1 MDRYT
6 YNCNYCGV
14 EYTPRRRRVQK
25 YCSNSCRVNAFKQ
38 RQVKNQNLPTV
49 KKTDSV
55 GVQDKMSWSGVGN
68 AAAGSLAVNL
78 VSSLLTKEENKPATK
93 GDIKKLLY
101 GSSNKDILIKN
112 VPPRVDG
119 AKAYFNTIQQILI
132 YKK

>member
-55 GVQDKMSWSGVGN
+55 GAQDKMSWSGVGN
-68 AAAGSLAVNL
+68 AAAGSLAVSL

-93 GDIKKLLY
+93 GDINKLLY

-119 AKAYFNTIQQILI
+119 ARAYFNTIQQILI

>member
-14 EYTPRRRRVQK
+14 EYTPRRRRIQK

-38 RQVKNQNLPTV
+38 RQVQNQNLPTV
-49 KKTDSV
+49 KKTASV
-55 GVQDKMSWSGVGN
+55 VTQDKMSWSGVGN

-93 GDIKKLLY
+93 GDIKNLLY
-101 GSSNKDILIKN
+101 GSSSKDILIKN

-119 AKAYFNTIQQILI
+119 SRAYFNTIQQILI

>member
-55 GVQDKMSWSGVGN
+55 GAQDKMSWGGVGN

-119 AKAYFNTIQQILI
+119 ARAYFNTIQQILI